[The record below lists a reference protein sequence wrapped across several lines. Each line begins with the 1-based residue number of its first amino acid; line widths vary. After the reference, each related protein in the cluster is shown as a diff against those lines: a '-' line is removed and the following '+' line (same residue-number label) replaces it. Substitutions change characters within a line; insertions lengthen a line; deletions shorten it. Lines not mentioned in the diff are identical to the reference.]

1 MKTLYHNTKKV
12 ETMENFNQQE
22 IYADELIIFLRKSRS
37 DNPNETVEETLQ
49 RHERQL
55 QEHALKTFGS
65 YIKEENI
72 YREVVS
78 GGEELEQRPEF
89 LKVLHRLEKG
99 NVRGVLV
106 VDPQRLSRSGMYGAG
121 DIINAFY
128 YTDTLIVTPNKT
140 YDLKNKYDKKFIEM
154 ELMQG
159 AEYLEYTK
167 EKLAIGRLTSVKEGK
182 FVGSTPPFGYDKEKI
197 KKEKGYKLVLNDESE
212 IVRMIFDLFLDDVGT
227 SNVANTLNKLKIKS
241 REQETWTPM
250 MVRNILENPTYYGML
265 TWEKRKTITKL
276 VDGALI
282 KTRPRNEKYLL
293 FKGLHDPIVSEEE
306 FKIAQDKLRNGNHPR
321 RPSNIN
327 EISNPLAGI
336 VKCSV
341 CGRTMVRRPFKKKKL
356 KNPKFLY
363 DIDKTELL
371 TLLRQHKDASF
382 YSLNKIKDILGV
394 SKDQVVSWFT
404 PNVNKFYVSKTFIAK
419 WPELKELLNIKT
431 NKYDEALTSV
441 TFEHTQPPILM
452 CPLSGCTT
460 VSSDL
465 DEVETRVLKALE
477 SHLNDYKYFL
487 DNYEEEII
495 KDSQNNAKQ
504 LKRVEDK
511 IAALKKALKNIR
523 RDYNMEL
530 FTYEEYMEDK
540 ADYEAE
546 LKELEEIR
554 KTLANADKEEKIHRY
569 KKAVPKL
576 ETAINQYNE
585 FSLPQ
590 KNQILKSL
598 IEEIVY
604 TKMENGRWN
613 KDADFALEIT
623 MKI

>member
-1 MKTLYHNTKKV
+1 
-12 ETMENFNQQE
+12 MENFYNSQE
-22 IYADELIIFLRKSRS
+22 VFIDEYLIFLRKSRS
-37 DNPNETVEETLQ
+37 DNPNETIEETLQ

-55 QEHALKTFGS
+55 QEHAERTFGS
-65 YIKEENI
+65 KIKEENI

-99 NVRGVLV
+99 NIRGVLV

-121 DIINAFY
+121 DIINIFY
-128 YTDTLIVTPNKT
+128 HTDTLIVTPNKT
-140 YDLKNKYDKKFIEM
+140 YDLKNRYDKKFIEM

-182 FVGSTPPFGYDKEKI
+182 FVGSIPPFGYDKEKI
-197 KKEKGYKLVLNDESE
+197 KNEKGYKLVLNDEAE
-212 IVRMIFDLFLDDVGT
+212 VVRMIFDLFLDNVGT
-227 SNVANTLNKLKIKS
+227 SYVANTLNKLKIKS
-241 REQETWTPM
+241 REDETWTPY

-265 TWEKRKTITKL
+265 TWEKRKTVIKL
-276 VDGALI
+276 VDGVLI
-282 KTRPRNEKYLL
+282 KSRPRNEKYSLY
-293 FKGLHDPIVSEEE
+293 KGLHDPIVSEEE
-306 FKIAQDKLRNGNHPR
+306 FKIAQEKLKTSNHPR

-327 EISNPLAGI
+327 EISNPLSGI

-404 PNVNKFYVSKTFIAK
+404 PHVNKFYVSKTFIEK
-419 WPELKELLNIKT
+419 WPELKELLNIQT
-431 NKYDEALTSV
+431 NKFDEALTSV

-452 CPLSGCTT
+452 CPLTGCET

-465 DEVETRVLKALE
+465 EEVEKRVLKAVE
-477 SHLNDYKYFL
+477 SRLKDYKYYI

-495 KDSQNNAKQ
+495 KDVKNNAKQ
-504 LKRVEDK
+504 LKRINDK
-511 IAALKKALKNIR
+511 IEALKKALKNIR

-540 ADYEAE
+540 VEYEAE
-546 LKELEEIR
+546 LKELEET
-554 KTLANADKEEKIHRY
+554 KKALMNTDKEEKITRY
-569 KKAVPKL
+569 KKAVPNMENCIKK
-576 ETAINQYNE
+576 YNE
-585 FSLPQ
+585 YSLPQ
-590 KNQILKSL
+590 KNQVLKSL

-604 TKMENGRWN
+604 TKTENGRWN
-613 KDADFALEIT
+613 EDADFTLEID

>member
-1 MKTLYHNTKKV
+1 
-12 ETMENFNQQE
+12 MENFYNSQE
-22 IYADELIIFLRKSRS
+22 VFIDEYIIFLRKSRS

-55 QEHALKTFGS
+55 QEHAERTFGS
-65 YIKEENI
+65 KIKEENI
-72 YREVVS
+72 YREVIS

-99 NVRGVLV
+99 NIRGVLV
-106 VDPQRLSRSGMYGAG
+106 ADPQRLSRSGMYGAG
-121 DIINAFY
+121 EIINIFY
-128 YTDTLIVTPNKT
+128 HTDTLIVTPNKT
-140 YDLKNKYDKKFIEM
+140 YDLKNRYDKKFIEM

-159 AEYLEYTK
+159 AEYLEYVK
-167 EKLAIGRLTSVKEGK
+167 EKLSIGRLTSVKEGK
-182 FVGSTPPFGYDKEKI
+182 FVGSIPPFGYDKEKI
-197 KKEKGYKLVLNDESE
+197 KNEKGYKLVLNDEAE
-212 IVRMIFDLFLDDVGT
+212 VVRMIFDLFLDDVGT
-227 SNVANTLNKLKIKS
+227 SHVANTLNKLKIKS
-241 REQETWTPM
+241 REDETWTPY

-265 TWEKRKTITKL
+265 TWEKRKTVIKL
-276 VDGALI
+276 VDGVLI
-282 KTRPRNEKYLL
+282 KSRPRNEKHSLY
-293 FKGLHDPIVSEEE
+293 KGLHDPIVSEEE
-306 FKIAQDKLRNGNHPR
+306 FKITQEKLKNGNHPR

-327 EISNPLAGI
+327 EIANPLSGI

-419 WPELKELLNIKT
+419 WPELKELLNIQT
-431 NKYDEALTSV
+431 NKYDKALTTV

-452 CPLSGCTT
+452 CPLTGCGT

-465 DEVETRVLKALE
+465 EEVEKRVLKAIE
-477 SHLNDYKYFL
+477 SRLKDYKYYV

-495 KDSQNNAKQ
+495 KDVKNNAKQ
-504 LKRVEDK
+504 LKRINDK
-511 IAALKKALKNIR
+511 IEALKKALKNIR

-530 FTYEEYMEDK
+530 FTYEEYLEDK
-540 ADYEAE
+540 VEYEAE
-546 LKELEEIR
+546 LKELEELK
-554 KTLANADKEEKIHRY
+554 KTLMNSDKEEKITRY
-569 KKAVPKL
+569 KKAIPKL
-576 ETAINQYNE
+576 ADCIKNYNE
-585 FSLPQ
+585 YSLPQ
-590 KNQILKSL
+590 KNQVLKSL

-604 TKMENGRWN
+604 TKDENGRWN
-613 KDADFALEIT
+613 KDADFMLEID

>member
-1 MKTLYHNTKKV
+1 
-12 ETMENFNQQE
+12 MENFYNSQE
-22 IYADELIIFLRKSRS
+22 IFIDEYIIFLRKSRS
-37 DNPNETVEETLQ
+37 DNPNETIEETLQ

-55 QEHALKTFGS
+55 QEHAERVFGS
-65 YIKEENI
+65 KIKEENI

-99 NVRGVLV
+99 NIKGVLV

-182 FVGSTPPFGYDKEKI
+182 FVGSTPPFGYDKEKL

-212 IVRMIFDLFLDDVGT
+212 VVRMIFDLFLDDVGT
-227 SNVANTLNKLKIKS
+227 SNIANTLNKLKIKS
-241 REQETWTPM
+241 REEETWTPY

-265 TWEKRKTITKL
+265 TWEKRKTVVKL
-276 VDGALI
+276 VDGVLI
-282 KTRPRNEKYLL
+282 KSRPRNENYSLY
-293 FKGLHDPIVSEEE
+293 KGLHDPIISEEE
-306 FKIAQDKLRNGNHPR
+306 FKITQEKLKNSNHPR

-327 EISNPLAGI
+327 EISNPLSGI
-336 VKCSV
+336 VKCST

-356 KNPKFLY
+356 KNPKFMY
-363 DIDKTELL
+363 DIDKTALL
-371 TLLRQHKDASF
+371 MLLRHHKDLSKL
-382 YSLNKIKDILGV
+382 SLNRIKDILGV

-419 WPELKELLNIKT
+419 WPELKELLNIQT
-431 NKYDEALTSV
+431 NEYDEALTSV

-452 CPLSGCTT
+452 CPLSGCET
-460 VSSDL
+460 VSSEL
-465 DEVETRVLKALE
+465 EEVEKRVLKAIEGRLR
-477 SHLNDYKYFL
+477 DYKYYI

-495 KDSQNNAKQ
+495 KDVKNNAKQ
-504 LKRVEDK
+504 LKRINDRIE
-511 IAALKKALKNIR
+511 ALKKALKNIR

-540 ADYEAE
+540 VEYEAE
-546 LKELEEIR
+546 LKELEETK
-554 KTLANADKEEKIHRY
+554 KTLMNADKEEKITRY
-569 KKAVPKL
+569 KKAIPKL
-576 ETAINQYNE
+576 ADCIKNYNE
-585 FSLPQ
+585 YSLPQ
-590 KNQILKSL
+590 KNQVLKSL

-604 TKMENGRWN
+604 TKNENGRWN
-613 KDADFALEIT
+613 KDADFMLEID